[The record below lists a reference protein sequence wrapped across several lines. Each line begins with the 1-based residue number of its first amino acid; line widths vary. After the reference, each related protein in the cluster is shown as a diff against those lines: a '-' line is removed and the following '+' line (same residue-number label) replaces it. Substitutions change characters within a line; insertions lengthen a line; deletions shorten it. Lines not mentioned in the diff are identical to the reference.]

1 MSRYDTIKKE
11 VFGNQEI
18 HWDANLIQ
26 TIIESLNFSNG
37 ESIHNFRN
45 LVTLFVTDLD
55 NDKYASYDDRRFI
68 IERMNFKIRSI
79 LGKNLSDLYDKCV
92 NIQKFELWL
101 GDELYKAFSFDIVD
115 PHSENSFYIGKPTYV
130 MCCLKS
136 AILLNDYIHRDVS
149 TVSDLVNIHNLFRSS
164 LDEHIFQCFGSYCD
178 RSVYELNIDSTM
190 RDEWIDLLLSRKYLD
205 AYHKVYNRIQEYR
218 LIRKDCTL
226 FI

>member
-18 HWDANLIQ
+18 YWDTNLIQ
-26 TIIESLNFSNG
+26 TIIESLDFSNSK
-37 ESIHNFRN
+37 SIHNFRN

-68 IERMNFKIRSI
+68 KECMNFKIRSI

-101 GDELYKAFSFDIVD
+101 RDELYKAFSFDIVD
-115 PHSENSFYIGKPTYV
+115 PHSEKLFYIGKPSYV

-149 TVSDLVNIHNLFRSS
+149 TVSDLVNIHNLFRYT
-164 LDEHIFQCFGSYCD
+164 LDEHIFQCFSHSNS
-178 RSVYELNIDSTM
+178 SVYEMNKDRTM
-190 RDEWIDLLLSRKYLD
+190 RDEWVDLLLSQKYSD
-205 AYHKVYNRIQEYR
+205 AYLKVYNRIQEYR

-226 FI
+226 LI